1 MQCPGSL
8 TSKHVGD
15 RGSMADFLICHVL
28 EKVNIIVIHAYVLKL
43 LARELGNAVVEQVQ
57 LNELLVER

>member
-1 MQCPGSL
+1 
-8 TSKHVGD
+8 
-15 RGSMADFLICHVL
+15 MADFLVCHVL
-28 EKVNIIVIHAYVLKL
+28 KKVNIIVIHAYVLKL